1 MSDQR
6 ADGSFIN
13 SIVGPG
19 TFFRGHVE
27 LNGLLR
33 IDGDFSGSVKT
44 SGRVIVGQAGRA
56 DCAIDAGSVVI
67 GGLFR
72 GEIFA
77 QEKVVLLSS
86 SVVIGS
92 ITAPRLVV
100 EPGVLVHGSCRISGA
115 SQAERGE
122 SVLSERRK
130 ALLLESVRTREQAAG
145 TAPENLAADVGVV
158 GAARAEGGSW
168 NA

>member
-1 MSDQR
+1 MSDHR

-56 DCAIDAGSVVI
+56 DCAIDAGSVVV

-72 GEIFA
+72 GEIYA

-92 ITAPRLVV
+92 ITAPRLVI
-100 EPGVLVHGSCRISGA
+100 EPGVLVHGRCTISGSA
-115 SQAERGE
+115 AEEQSQSA
-122 SVLSERRK
+122 LSERRK
-130 ALLLESVRTREQAAG
+130 ELLLESVRTREQAAALNSEARVG
-145 TAPENLAADVGVV
+145 DVGAV
-158 GAARAEGGSW
+158 GAASSEGHRW
-168 NA
+168 NG